1 MSAVDRTSPTRLPHL
16 ASTDRAELDRLLD
29 AAVVGHFAFA
39 LEERPVAMPTAIAR
53 DGDRVLAHGSTGS
66 GWMRVLARGVPAS
79 LAVTT
84 FEGLVVAR
92 SAFESSMLY
101 RSAVLFGC
109 CETVKSP
116 LDKER
121 ALDILT
127 EAFLPGRAA
136 EIRRPIA
143 RELAATLVLSFPIV
157 EWSLK
162 ISAGWPEDPDDDVAG
177 PAWAGLVPMSTTVD
191 AARAAPDLRAG
202 IPVPGSVR
210 ALTGRRSLP

>member
-1 MSAVDRTSPTRLPHL
+1 MSPVDRTSLTRLPHL

-29 AAVVGHFAFA
+29 DAVVGHFAFA
-39 LEERPVAMPTAIAR
+39 AEERPVAMPTAIAR
-53 DGDRVLAHGSTGS
+53 DGDRILAHGSTGA

-79 LAVTT
+79 LAVTA

-101 RSAVLFGC
+101 RSAVLFGS
-109 CETVKSP
+109 CETVETP

-121 ALDILT
+121 ALDVLT
-127 EAFLPGRAA
+127 EAFLPGRVA
-136 EIRRPIA
+136 EIRRPTA

-162 ISAGWPEDPDDDVAG
+162 ISAGWPDDPEDDVAG
-177 PAWAGLVPMSTTVD
+177 PSWAGLVPMSTTVD
-191 AARAAPDLRAG
+191 AARASPDLRTG
-202 IPVPGSVR
+202 IPVPASVLALIGRGSR
-210 ALTGRRSLP
+210 P